1 MALKESKIC
10 VILTVFNEEN
20 TIGDVIKRTKD
31 VLNNAEIIVVDD
43 GSTDVSAKVACES
56 GANFVI
62 SHRRNLGVGAALRT
76 GMRAAISRNPDVIV
90 KLDGDGQHL
99 PEEIPKLIKPILDGD
114 ADLVVGTRFI
124 SGLKMP
130 LVKKIGNKII
140 TWLMKRLTG
149 CSLTDTQCGF
159 RAWSGKVAKML
170 IPTTGTYTY
179 TQEMIV
185 HAAKNKLKVKEVPI
199 NSIERKYGSSRVIG
213 NPFSYGFRVMLIL
226 IRTFRDYNPLLTFG
240 IVGLSLLLGSVA
252 IYLYLFAEWLFFHMP
267 IAESPTS
274 FLVATTILLISIQIL
289 MFAFLAD
296 MLRGFKEKEEG

>member
-1 MALKESKIC
+1 MTLEESKIC

-20 TIGDVIKRTKD
+20 TIADVIKRTKE

-43 GSTDVSAKVACES
+43 GSTDASAKVAREN
-56 GANFVI
+56 GANFII

-99 PEEIPKLIKPILDGD
+99 PEEIPKLIKPILSGE
-114 ADLVVGTRFI
+114 ANLVIGTRFNADVQ
-124 SGLKMP
+124 MP
-130 LVKKIGNKII
+130 FIKKVGNRII

-149 CSLTDTQCGF
+149 CSLTDTQSGF
-159 RAWSGKVAKML
+159 RAMSGKVAKML
-170 IPTTGTYTY
+170 LPTTGTYTY
-179 TQEMIV
+179 TQEMII
-185 HAAKNKLKVKEVPI
+185 HATKNKLKITEVPI
-199 NSIERKYGSSRVIG
+199 NSIERKYGSSRVVK
-213 NPFSYGFRVMLIL
+213 NPITYGFRVMLIL

-240 IVGLSLLLGSVA
+240 IVGITMLLSSAA
-252 IYLYLFAEWLFFHMP
+252 IYSYLFLEWLIFARP

-274 FLVATTILLISIQIL
+274 FLTATTILLVSIQIL

-296 MLRGFKEKEEG
+296 MIRGFREREEV